1 MPLAGFSGRAARS
14 CQWSLGSMARMC
26 PGRRTSAC
34 ESLQQKRIGCTWQR
48 MKSSSA
54 PGPPLSTPFAPRWAT
69 SPSNPQP
76 GLTRRSWCCWHL
88 PRGGTAHLWA
98 FIWSRPVV
106 RNEYCEHKAITRLS
120 HAVNSRLVQR
130 LRLRL
135 AHGVVLVRMALVLLT
150 AHGIVRKVQQA
161 RQSDQHPK

>member
-1 MPLAGFSGRAARS
+1 M
-14 CQWSLGSMARMC
+14 
-26 PGRRTSAC
+26 
-34 ESLQQKRIGCTWQR
+34 
-48 MKSSSA
+48 
-54 PGPPLSTPFAPRWAT
+54 
-69 SPSNPQP
+69 
-76 GLTRRSWCCWHL
+76 
-88 PRGGTAHLWA
+88 WA

-130 LRLRL
+130 LRLCL